1 MSPSSI
7 VPLYP
12 CKKPQM
18 NEPNWPT
25 TISPSRLAIIGNSS
39 CCSRIPGDMAVR
51 NSTVS
56 ISKRAFRSALSMMSI
71 VTVSTLTFLKRC
83 LLRWT
88 SCAGLEEPLS
98 LGALARA
105 LVGVNEDVAEPIHL
119 PVVLGQDHR
128 RRVHLDHDRGALDAV
143 AGLESRSIIDKSRHL
158 LAVHVAGLLPDHG
171 G

>member
-1 MSPSSI
+1 
-7 VPLYP
+7 
-12 CKKPQM
+12 M

-25 TISPSRLAIIGNSS
+25 IILPSRLAIIGNSS

-56 ISKRAFRSALSMMSI
+56 ISKRALRNALSMMSI

-88 SCAGLEEPLS
+88 SCAAIEELLLP
-98 LGALARA
+98 GALAHGFVR
-105 LVGVNEDVAEPIHL
+105 VDEDIAEPIHL
-119 PVVLGQDHR
+119 PVVLGKNHG

-143 AGLESRSIIDKSRHL
+143 AGLEERPIVDEGRDL
-158 LAVHVAGLLPDHG
+158 LAIHVAGLLADHG